1 MDYSKSDALIK
12 KVKIAVLIAVMIV
25 IAAFCIIK
33 RNSIVPGWHGEGE
46 EKYYITFPFKRAT
59 GIKTIDGNDY
69 LFADYG
75 ENHLLYGWNK
85 YDDFYYYS
93 REDGTIAK
101 GEMYVDGEKYCFEAS
116 TGKLYKNTT
125 YILNG
130 KLWYFDDHGFKVYG
144 IIEHRWTK
152 ILLQ

>member
-1 MDYSKSDALIK
+1 
-12 KVKIAVLIAVMIV
+12 MIV

-116 TGKLYKNTT
+116 TES
-125 YILNG
+125 
-130 KLWYFDDHGFKVYG
+130 F
-144 IIEHRWTK
+144 TK
-152 ILLQ
+152 IRPIF